1 MKPKENIDILM
12 KDTVI
17 DLYINSLKL
26 LQRLIYYKEPIDKD
40 IRVTIENIVNLRQ
53 IKRKKRKKNNEM
65 LFLKKEWKN

>member
-1 MKPKENIDILM
+1 M

-17 DLYINSLKL
+17 ELYINSLKL

-53 IKRKKRKKNNEM
+53 IKRKKRKKKMKLIIM
-65 LFLKKEWKN
+65 LFLKKE